1 MIKTKKFKTPDN
13 VIISALDRSQAI
25 IEFDPNGMILNA
37 NKNFLDTVG
46 YELREIKGKHHS
58 MFVHPNDRET
68 EEYKNFWK
76 ELADGHFKQ
85 AEFKRI
91 SKDNKIIWLQATY
104 NPVTASTGKVTGVIK
119 FATNITADKNKNAYY
134 EGQINAICR
143 SQAVIEFDTK
153 GTIQHAN
160 ENFLNAMGYV
170 QDEVVGKHHSMFVE
184 EGYANSQEYKDF
196 WQDLSEGNFKAEQFK
211 RIKKDGSAI
220 WIQASY
226 NPIFDI
232 EGNPFKVVKYASDIT
247 EDKLQNADFK
257 GQIDA
262 IGKSQAVIEF
272 DTNGTILNANENFLG
287 ATGYALGEI
296 QGNHHRIFMPPQEVE
311 TQEYEEFWA
320 SLGRGEYHSG
330 QYKRIAK
337 DGSEIWIQ
345 ASYNPIFDMDGKPFK
360 VVKYA
365 SDITEQVNQQKRFNI
380 LSLVADGTENSVVIT
395 DANGL
400 IEYVNPGFE
409 RMTGYKFDEVKGKK
423 PGDFLQGTH
432 TNQNTVSDIRQKL
445 NAQEAFYDE
454 ILNYT
459 KDGEPYWIS
468 ISINPVFS
476 KTGELERFISVQA
489 NVTETKLKALESEAR
504 MNAIEQ
510 SNIVFEWDADMNL
523 VEINHVAQNLLKV
536 SGISDA
542 KNMKG
547 LARDDIFTSEDVKLL
562 RSGQSVEKN
571 ISITLKDEEV
581 VELSANLQPLL
592 NVEGELNKIVAYATD
607 MTARKNAGIML
618 GSVLSQIDE
627 IATSIADV
635 SDQTNLLALNATIES
650 ARAGDAGKG
659 FGVVASEVKVLAQS
673 SAELS
678 TDIAQLVKKTQNRI
692 KDIL

>member
-1 MIKTKKFKTPDN
+1 M
-13 VIISALDRSQAI
+13 
-25 IEFDPNGMILNA
+25 E
-37 NKNFLDTVG
+37 
-46 YELREIKGKHHS
+46 
-58 MFVHPNDRET
+58 
-68 EEYKNFWK
+68 
-76 ELADGHFKQ
+76 
-85 AEFKRI
+85 
-91 SKDNKIIWLQATY
+91 
-104 NPVTASTGKVTGVIK
+104 
-119 FATNITADKNKNAYY
+119 
-134 EGQINAICR
+134 
-143 SQAVIEFDTK
+143 
-153 GTIQHAN
+153 
-160 ENFLNAMGYV
+160 
-170 QDEVVGKHHSMFVE
+170 
-184 EGYANSQEYKDF
+184 
-196 WQDLSEGNFKAEQFK
+196 
-211 RIKKDGSAI
+211 
-220 WIQASY
+220 
-226 NPIFDI
+226 
-232 EGNPFKVVKYASDIT
+232 
-247 EDKLQNADFK
+247 
-257 GQIDA
+257 
-262 IGKSQAVIEF
+262 
-272 DTNGTILNANENFLG
+272 
-287 ATGYALGEI
+287 
-296 QGNHHRIFMPPQEVE
+296 
-311 TQEYEEFWA
+311 
-320 SLGRGEYHSG
+320 
-330 QYKRIAK
+330 
-337 DGSEIWIQ
+337 
-345 ASYNPIFDMDGKPFK
+345 GKPFK

-409 RMTGYKFDEVKGKK
+409 RMTGYKFNEVKGKK

-510 SNIVFEWDADMNL
+510 SNIVFEWDAGMNL

-547 LARDDIFTSEDVKLL
+547 LARDDIFTSEDIKLL